1 MYMSG
6 SAVRFDAINGPL
18 QSLTKVSYDTDT
30 KETKEVN
37 WYPGRRRF
45 VGEPLF
51 VAREGSTSE
60 DDGWIVVLVHDGGEV
75 LTKRDGSEESDGG
88 IVCRDVE
95 RDWRFWMRRTLKQDL
110 WR

>member
-1 MYMSG
+1 MYMSS
-6 SAVRFDAINGPL
+6 SAVRFDEINGPL
-18 QSLTKVSYDTDT
+18 QSLTKVSHDTDT

-37 WYPGRRRF
+37 WYPGKRRF

-75 LTKRDGSEESDGG
+75 ANYKECS
-88 IVCRDVE
+88 
-95 RDWRFWMRRTLKQDL
+95 
-110 WR
+110 